1 MAFFGKE
8 YKFEKQENFE
18 DFVNALGLTPEQTQ
32 GYLTYTPTLKFTQD
46 GDSYTVTTITPKT
59 KSEVTFKSGVEFD
72 ENNANRHCKTTYT
85 VAGDTI
91 TQVQKYD
98 DGNSLT
104 ITRKFSGNEMVVTL
118 ATSKWDGVARRYYKA

>member
-1 MAFFGKE
+1 MAFLGKE

-32 GYLTYTPTLKFTQD
+32 GYLSYTPTQKFTQD
-46 GDSYTVTTITPKT
+46 GDSYTVTTITPKSKT
-59 KSEVTFKSGVEFD
+59 EVTFKSGVEFD
-72 ENNANRHCKTTYT
+72 ETNANRSCKTTYT

-91 TQVQKYD
+91 TQVQKYE

-104 ITRKFSGNEMVVTL
+104 ITRKFSGNEMVVSIT
-118 ATSKWDGVARRYYKA
+118 TSKWDGVARRYYKA